1 MVSSNRERARYY
13 RVSGEDMK
21 ESFLKRVLREKIVD
35 TRKYRY
41 TLQETCLFTDIV
53 RLPIEYLDT
62 PKAYE
67 PWEVVCSYAK
77 QITVYDE

>member
-1 MVSSNRERARYY
+1 
-13 RVSGEDMK
+13 MK

-41 TLQETCLFTDIV
+41 ALQETCLFTDIV

-62 PKAYE
+62 SKAYE
-67 PWEVVCSYAK
+67 PWETVCSYVK
-77 QITVYDE
+77 QITVYDK

>member
-1 MVSSNRERARYY
+1 
-13 RVSGEDMK
+13 MK
-21 ESFLKRVLREKIVD
+21 EEFLKRVLKEKIVD

-67 PWEVVCSYAK
+67 PWERVCSYVK
-77 QITVYDE
+77 QINVYDK

>member
-1 MVSSNRERARYY
+1 
-13 RVSGEDMK
+13 MK
-21 ESFLKRVLREKIVD
+21 EDFLKRVLREKIVD

-41 TLQETCLFTDIV
+41 TLQETYLCTDIV

-67 PWEVVCSYAK
+67 PWELVCSYVK
-77 QITVYDE
+77 QNYCI

>member
-1 MVSSNRERARYY
+1 
-13 RVSGEDMK
+13 MK
-21 ESFLKRVLREKIVD
+21 EDFLKRVLSEKIVD

-62 PKAYE
+62 SEAYE
-67 PWEVVCSYAK
+67 PWETVCSYVK
-77 QITVYDE
+77 QITVYDK

>member
-1 MVSSNRERARYY
+1 MTYE
-13 RVSGEDMK
+13 
-21 ESFLKRVLREKIVD
+21 FLKRVLREKIVD

-41 TLQETCLFTDIV
+41 TLRETYLCYDIV

-67 PWEVVCSYAK
+67 PWELVRSYVK
-77 QITVYDE
+77 PIIGIR

>member
-1 MVSSNRERARYY
+1 MRGLREA
-13 RVSGEDMK
+13 
-21 ESFLKRVLREKIVD
+21 FLKRVLSEKIVD

-41 TLQETCLFTDIV
+41 SIQETCLFTDIV

-77 QITVYDE
+77 QMTVYDK

>member
-1 MVSSNRERARYY
+1 MLPGMVMIMR
-13 RVSGEDMK
+13 GIK
-21 ESFLKRVLREKIVD
+21 ELFLKRVLKEKIVD

-77 QITVYDE
+77 QITAYDN

>member
-1 MVSSNRERARYY
+1 MRGFREA
-13 RVSGEDMK
+13 
-21 ESFLKRVLREKIVD
+21 FLKRVLDEKIVD
-35 TRKYRY
+35 TRNYRY

-62 PKAYE
+62 PKVYE

-77 QITVYDE
+77 QKTVYDE